1 MVFLL
6 FCTFWKDNVLVLGSY
21 FNGDLIPVL
30 SIYLIGILSPGDII
44 PFSNGVWKLCI
55 GFQGLKFMWYIIPQ
69 MWVPR
74 KSLNCFIPEN
84 VPLVVSNWT
93 AAVTTPIGLILSIYS
108 WVKPLCSKSATVI
121 CKRTIYFIRYREG
134 RMFVSQ

>member
-44 PFSNGVWKLCI
+44 PFSNGDWKLCI
-55 GFQGLKFMWYIIPQ
+55 VRGRQLWKESTESDIKFF
-69 MWVPR
+69 
-74 KSLNCFIPEN
+74 SLFIPLANKLAIFEKI
-84 VPLVVSNWT
+84 SQIFTFFT
-93 AAVTTPIGLILSIYS
+93 ASLDRYILIGKKKINCQGQTGS
-108 WVKPLCSKSATVI
+108 
-121 CKRTIYFIRYREG
+121 FIINFSLKK
-134 RMFVSQ
+134 MF